1 MCCRQCHRRGGGDY
15 SREAAAE
22 ARGAQ
27 RATRKLLCFPSFC
40 QHGAPANTAPLA
52 HLRCAC
58 SGASA
63 PQMPSAP
70 DRKAERLVSQPHAAR
85 RRSKEIE
92 GQDQEV
98 RGQNE
103 ELRRQ
108 LDEAHRLA
116 KSNPD
121 ERDAW
126 TNERARAAACRK
138 RGLGSAAAHRLPWP
152 ALQAPGSALSHPR
165 WEAAVPS

>member
-1 MCCRQCHRRGGGDY
+1 
-15 SREAAAE
+15 
-22 ARGAQ
+22 
-27 RATRKLLCFPSFC
+27 
-40 QHGAPANTAPLA
+40 
-52 HLRCAC
+52 
-58 SGASA
+58 
-63 PQMPSAP
+63 MPSAP

-108 LDEAHRLA
+108 LDEARRLQ
-116 KSNPD
+116 SNPD

-126 TNERARAAACRK
+126 TNERARAAAC
-138 RGLGSAAAHRLPWP
+138 
-152 ALQAPGSALSHPR
+152 
-165 WEAAVPS
+165 

>member
-1 MCCRQCHRRGGGDY
+1 MLHTVYVQTVTRDA
-15 SREAAAE
+15 SRL
-22 ARGAQ
+22 R
-27 RATRKLLCFPSFC
+27 LLCALRSRSADRFDAVVGIS
-40 QHGAPANTAPLA
+40 ADTALLPTRRC
-52 HLRCAC
+52 LRCA

-85 RRSKEIE
+85 RRSKDIE

-108 LDEAHRLA
+108 LDEAPRLRR

-126 TNERARAAACRK
+126 TNERARAAAC
-138 RGLGSAAAHRLPWP
+138 
-152 ALQAPGSALSHPR
+152 
-165 WEAAVPS
+165 

>member
-1 MCCRQCHRRGGGDY
+1 
-15 SREAAAE
+15 
-22 ARGAQ
+22 
-27 RATRKLLCFPSFC
+27 
-40 QHGAPANTAPLA
+40 
-52 HLRCAC
+52 
-58 SGASA
+58 
-63 PQMPSAP
+63 MPSAP

-108 LDEAHRLA
+108 LDEERRLA